1 MNTFWE
7 KSRPFRPTDHNR
19 SNSHLTGSDVFLL
32 LHQISLCMLKQK
44 GTVSLKATLLEQ
56 WREKKNSPFNLQC
69 QYWIRSKM
77 PAISLDSSPH
87 PRASRRHPESQGI
100 DQGRLM
106 RRLRYRPI
114 CRGPSSFLE
123 GAVPHSISMCFW
135 VAVRSNNFNQSENPS
150 TATSPNF
157 EPTWPSPAGLWM
169 FPTPRAA
176 APDDASAANMGGA
189 PASVRPA
196 KPNSTQNMRAL
207 GFSNKSLENQSNTGP
222 SSCCVRL
229 PFLSKGSKRYD
240 DTPTTGLTC

>member
-7 KSRPFRPTDHNR
+7 KSRPVGPTDHNR

-32 LHQISLCMLKQK
+32 LHQISLCMLEK
-44 GTVSLKATLLEQ
+44 GIVSLKASALLEQ
-56 WREKKNSPFNLQC
+56 WRERNSPFNLQC

-106 RRLRYRPI
+106 RRGPSKGTNSHLSTTSWYRPI
-114 CRGPSSFLE
+114 CRGPSSFLG

-157 EPTWPSPAGLWM
+157 EPTWPSPAGL
-169 FPTPRAA
+169 
-176 APDDASAANMGGA
+176 
-189 PASVRPA
+189 
-196 KPNSTQNMRAL
+196 
-207 GFSNKSLENQSNTGP
+207 
-222 SSCCVRL
+222 
-229 PFLSKGSKRYD
+229 
-240 DTPTTGLTC
+240 